1 MVNGKTILR
10 GLLSKSAGKSL
21 SIYSWLKEH
30 MYMPPKYSEY
40 GFFDEIPDAEPK
52 MYWVKIKG
60 KTYKASKAIVKGLEI
75 LPSVDAPIFLR
86 DKIGFPD
93 YYNGTSMIFKVVNE

>member
-1 MVNGKTILR
+1 
-10 GLLSKSAGKSL
+10 
-21 SIYSWLKEH
+21 
-30 MYMPPKYSEY
+30 MYMPPKYSDY
-40 GFFDEIPDAEPK
+40 VFFDEIPDAEPK

-75 LPSVDAPIFLR
+75 LPSTDAPIFLR